1 MAFLVFADQKE
12 RIYDHPTLEMGGASG
27 ATWVRVPEEELIPLP
42 EGARLFTMPGAH
54 PVGWNGSLATFEVAE
69 AARGQQA
76 VAAFLPPGYMRTHL
90 PATSYPDA
98 SVAPYLPLWSYTA
111 VGWRSGQ
118 FVAAAVRIDP
128 MDHQAQWQ
136 YDDRTLLPLIRGR
149 LAEQPDNR
157 LLHHLKRCATDYHC
171 LCAKNAFYR
180 RWEAPL
186 PIAFACNADCVG
198 CISLQTEG
206 LVPASHERIG
216 GAPTLEEL
224 CALAHPHLTEAEE
237 AIVSFGQG
245 CEGEPL
251 LHGDLIEE
259 TIRRLRSRTDRG
271 TIHLNTNGSPCRS
284 GLHHL
289 KRCATDYHC
298 LCAKNAFYRRWEAPL
313 PIAFACNADCVG
325 CISLQTEGLV
335 PASHERIGGAPTLEE
350 LCALAHPHLTEAEEA
365 IVSFGQGCEGEPLLH
380 GDLIEETIRRLRSR
394 TDRGTIHLNT
404 NGSLPQVVE
413 RLCMAGLD
421 SIRISLNATQPE
433 AYAAYYRPKHYEYAD
448 VVESIR
454 RAKAHGCYTSI
465 NLLVFPG
472 VADRE
477 EEVEGL
483 LHLIV
488 QTGLDLIQMKNLNID
503 PRRYLESLP
512 PPRGG
517 AIGMRELVRTI
528 RREAP
533 QVDIGYFN
541 RPREHFGRSL
551 CAALTF

>member
-54 PVGWNGSLATFEVAE
+54 PVGWNGFLATFEVAE

-128 MDHQAQWQ
+128 MDQQAPWQ

-186 PIAFACNADCVG
+186 PIAFGCNADCVG

-259 TIRRLRSRTDRG
+259 TI
-271 TIHLNTNGSPCRS
+271 
-284 GLHHL
+284 
-289 KRCATDYHC
+289 
-298 LCAKNAFYRRWEAPL
+298 
-313 PIAFACNADCVG
+313 
-325 CISLQTEGLV
+325 Q
-335 PASHERIGGAPTLEE
+335 
-350 LCALAHPHLTEAEEA
+350 
-365 IVSFGQGCEGEPLLH
+365 
-380 GDLIEETIRRLRSR
+380 RLRSR

-472 VADRE
+472 VSDRE
-477 EEVEGL
+477 EEVDGL

-488 QTGLDLIQMKNLNID
+488 QSGLDLIQLKNLNID
-503 PRRYLESLP
+503 PRRYVESLP

-551 CAALTF
+551 CEALTF

>member
-1 MAFLVFADQKE
+1 MAFLLFADQKE
-12 RIYDHPTLEMGGASG
+12 RIYDHSTVEMGAASG
-27 ATWVRVPEEELIPLP
+27 DTRVRVPEEELIPLP
-42 EGARLFTMPGAH
+42 EGTRLFTMPKAH
-54 PVGWNGSLATFEVAE
+54 PVGWNDPRGAFEVVDKVG
-69 AARGQQA
+69 RRRVVA

-90 PATSYPDA
+90 PAAFYPDP
-98 SVAPYLPLWSYTA
+98 SVAPYLPLWAYTA
-111 VGWRSGQ
+111 VGWRDGQ
-118 FVAAAVRIDP
+118 FAAAGVKVDL
-128 MDHQAQWQ
+128 MDHQAPGR
-136 YDDRTLLPLIRGR
+136 YDDRTLLPLIRER

-157 LLHHLKRCATDYHC
+157 LLRHLKRCATEYHC

-180 RWEAPL
+180 RWEVPL

-216 GAPTLEEL
+216 VIPTLEEL
-224 CALAHPHLTEAEE
+224 CALALPHLTEAEE

-251 LHGDLIEE
+251 LHGDLIEK
-259 TIRRLRSRTDRG
+259 TIQRVR
-271 TIHLNTNGSPCRS
+271 
-284 GLHHL
+284 
-289 KRCATDYHC
+289 A
-298 LCAKNAFYRRWEAPL
+298 
-313 PIAFACNADCVG
+313 
-325 CISLQTEGLV
+325 Q
-335 PASHERIGGAPTLEE
+335 
-350 LCALAHPHLTEAEEA
+350 
-365 IVSFGQGCEGEPLLH
+365 
-380 GDLIEETIRRLRSR
+380 

-413 RLCMAGLD
+413 RLCAAGLD
-421 SIRISLNATQPE
+421 GIRVSLNATQAE
-433 AYAAYYRPKHYEYAD
+433 AYAAYYRPKNYGFAD

-472 VADRE
+472 VSDRE

-483 LHLIV
+483 LRLIAE
-488 QTGLDLIQMKNLNID
+488 TELDFIQMKNLNID

-517 AIGMRELVRTI
+517 AIGMREMLRTI

-533 QVDIGYFN
+533 QVEIGYFN
-541 RPREHFGRSL
+541 RPKESFGRSS
-551 CAALTF
+551 AEALTF

>member
-1 MAFLVFADQKE
+1 MTFLVFAGQKE
-12 RIYDHPTLEMGGASG
+12 QIYDHPALEMGAASG
-27 ATWVRVPEEELIPLP
+27 VTWVQVADEEMIPLP
-42 EGARLFTMPGAH
+42 EGTRLFTMPGAH
-54 PVGWNGSLATFEVAE
+54 PVGWNDSLGAFEVAQDVSRRR
-69 AARGQQA
+69 AVA

-90 PATSYPDA
+90 PAAFYPDP
-98 SVAPYLPLWSYTA
+98 SVAPYLPLWAYTA
-111 VGWRSGQ
+111 VGWREGH
-118 FVAAAVRIDP
+118 FVAAAVQVDL
-128 MDHQAQWQ
+128 MDKQAPGR
-136 YDDRTLLPLIRGR
+136 YDDRSLLPLIHRR
-149 LAEQPDNR
+149 LAEEPENR
-157 LLHHLKRCATDYHC
+157 LLHHLKRCATEYHC

-216 GAPTLEEL
+216 AVPTLEEL
-224 CALAHPHLTEAEE
+224 LALAVPHLTEAEE

-259 TIRRLRSRTDRG
+259 TIRRMR
-271 TIHLNTNGSPCRS
+271 
-284 GLHHL
+284 
-289 KRCATDYHC
+289 A
-298 LCAKNAFYRRWEAPL
+298 
-313 PIAFACNADCVG
+313 
-325 CISLQTEGLV
+325 Q
-335 PASHERIGGAPTLEE
+335 
-350 LCALAHPHLTEAEEA
+350 
-365 IVSFGQGCEGEPLLH
+365 
-380 GDLIEETIRRLRSR
+380 

-413 RLCMAGLD
+413 RLCAAGLD
-421 SIRISLNATQPE
+421 SIRVSLNATQAE
-433 AYAAYYRPKHYEYAD
+433 AYAAYYRPKNYGFAD

-472 VADRE
+472 VSDRE

-483 LHLIV
+483 LRLIAE
-488 QTGLDLIQMKNLNID
+488 TELDFIQMKNLNID

-517 AIGMRELVRTI
+517 AIGMREMLRTI
-528 RREAP
+528 RREAA

-541 RPREHFGRSL
+541 RPRESFGHFLSEVF
-551 CAALTF
+551 TF